1 MIVQIAAAGVNFVD
15 ILYVRKGS
23 YSVLYLWHLLC
34 FFPPKSL
41 RARML
46 RGSFRK
52 LNVCF
57 SLMQKVNNYIWL
69 VFLAVEFLI
78 LTSIKA
84 DFTIS
89 SLLSFSL

>member
-1 MIVQIAAAGVNFVD
+1 
-15 ILYVRKGS
+15 
-23 YSVLYLWHLLC
+23 
-34 FFPPKSL
+34 
-41 RARML
+41 ML

-52 LNVCF
+52 LNVCL